1 MTGRTKA
8 KICLIWPPGFLLA
21 YSIPLPLAL
30 LKSNL
35 EHTGCEVKIIDCV
48 LNGWRADSPDLL
60 REVAEFG
67 PDLVGVSTWSPMFP
81 EAAQILGRVKELN
94 PAIITALGG
103 PHATTY
109 YQSVMAFPQI
119 DYAFRGEA
127 ERSFARFVAGWQA
140 GNLDPREIP
149 GLVYREGGQLRD
161 NAMDRPELDSLALP
175 DFDAIHLHAYNR
187 RGYRWNSP
195 KVNNAPL
202 WVTRGCP
209 YRCQYCSSP
218 TLNGREIRKH
228 GIEYMMRQI
237 RILYA
242 DHGVRWFNIIDDNF
256 TFDVPFAK
264 EFCRAV
270 IALRLKGAGFGT
282 PNGIRMS
289 RGDPELWSLM
299 KAAGWRHLIIAP
311 ESGSQHT
318 LQLMKKDLQL
328 GIVPKK
334 VAEIKAAGLKVQA
347 FFIVGYP
354 GETPADI
361 RETFRLI
368 RRCRFNFAFLA
379 NFQPLPG
386 TPVYMDLVA
395 RGEIQD
401 GLLPEN
407 FSDGLRTY
415 TPPELKNF
423 NFAAFFFLTH
433 LMMLFTNPRNIP
445 YHLQVVFRQYPL
457 AVVSRKLGKTLL
469 SLFLRQK
476 SSPAPRHAWPKAMN
490 FAVQSLFR
498 S

>member
-1 MTGRTKA
+1 MTAPTKA
-8 KICLIWPPGFLLA
+8 RICLIWPPGFLLA
-21 YSIPLPLAL
+21 YSIPLPFAL

-35 EHTGCEVKIIDCV
+35 ERTGCEVKILDCV
-48 LNGWRADSPDLL
+48 LNGWSADSPALL
-60 REVAEFG
+60 EEIAAFG
-67 PDLVGVSTWSPMFP
+67 PDMVGVSTWSPMFP
-81 EAAQILGRVKELN
+81 EAAQILAQVKALD

-109 YQSVMAFPQI
+109 YQSVMAFPQV

-127 ERSFARFVAGWQA
+127 EHSFARFVEGLQA
-140 GNLDPREIP
+140 GTLDPSSIP
-149 GLVYREGGQLRD
+149 GLVYREDGSIRE
-161 NAMDRPELDSLALP
+161 NPMDRPELDSLAPP
-175 DFDAIHLHAYNR
+175 DFEAIRLGAYNR

-228 GIEYMMRQI
+228 GIEYMMSQI
-237 RILYA
+237 RRLYA
-242 DHGVRWFNIIDDNF
+242 EQGVRWFNIIDDNF
-256 TFDVPFAK
+256 TFDVTFAK
-264 EFCRAV
+264 EFCRAL
-270 IALRLKGAGFGT
+270 IALRLEGAGFGT

-289 RGDPELWSLM
+289 RGDPELWALM
-299 KAAGWRHLIIAP
+299 KEAGWRHLIIAP

-354 GETPADI
+354 GETPAGI
-361 RETFRLI
+361 EETFRLI
-368 RRCRFNFAFLA
+368 LRCRFNFVFLA
-379 NFQPLPG
+379 NFHPLPG
-386 TPVYMDLVA
+386 TPIYLDLVT
-395 RGEIQD
+395 RGEIRD

-415 TPPELKNF
+415 TPPELRNF
-423 NFAAFFFLTH
+423 NFAAFFFRTH
-433 LMMLFTNPRNIP
+433 LMMLLTNPRNIP
-445 YHLQVVFRQYPL
+445 YHLQVVFRQYPPG
-457 AVVSRKLGKTLL
+457 VISRKLAKTAM
-469 SLFLRQK
+469 SLFFPRRK
-476 SSPAPRHAWPKAMN
+476 RKHPRHAWPEAMN
-490 FAVQSLFR
+490 FAAQNLFR
-498 S
+498 P